1 MNKVAVIVLAAGLGT
16 RMKSNKAKVLHQLG
30 GQHMILYVIEA
41 ASKVA
46 GENVIVVVGH
56 QAEKVKNVIS
66 AKYNVK
72 YAMQTRQLGTGHA
85 VLCAMDSIPE
95 TADDVIILCGDVPLL
110 SAKTINQLFEN
121 HLETRRDISVLTVEL
136 DDPSGYGRI
145 IIENDQKIT
154 AIIEESDASEKQ
166 KEIRLINSGIYCV
179 NKKYLQNVIT
189 KIKTDN
195 AQQEFYLTDIISIG
209 HEENRSIGSV
219 IGKES
224 QAVIGINTLDDLKNA
239 ENILK
244 NREIMK
250 TSILLN

>member
-1 MNKVAVIVLAAGLGT
+1 
-16 RMKSNKAKVLHQLG
+16 
-30 GQHMILYVIEA
+30 MILYVIEA

-56 QAEKVKNVIS
+56 QADKVKDVIS

-72 YAMQTRQLGTGHA
+72 YAMQAKQLGTGHA

-95 TADDVIILCGDVPLL
+95 IADNVIILCGDVPLL
-110 SAKTINQLFEN
+110 RAETINQLLEN
-121 HLETRRDISVLTVEL
+121 HLDIGRDISVLAVEL

-145 IIENDQKIT
+145 ILENNQKIT
-154 AIIEESDASEKQ
+154 AIIEESDADDKQ

-179 NKKYLQNVIT
+179 NKKYLQHVIK

-224 QAVIGINTLDDLKNA
+224 QAVIGINTLADLENA

-244 NREIMK
+244 NRI
-250 TSILLN
+250 ILKAPTLSN